1 MVEKGN
7 IDLVPYREMV
17 QSMLEE
23 IGLSNDECYIPDGDY
38 WELWKGS
45 AKVYISFFSLDHD
58 DGEIEWYM
66 DISSP
71 IMKIPSSELL
81 AFYRRLLEENGNRIA
96 LKFSIRDDDVWCE
109 VTRELEGITF
119 DEAFRNLVRVGEV
132 ADEVDDI
139 FRDEFSAGDEQ
150 LH

>member
-1 MVEKGN
+1 MVEKGDF
-7 IDLVPYREMV
+7 DLALYRDMV
-17 QSMLEE
+17 KHMLEE

-45 AKVYISFFSLDHD
+45 AKVYISFFSLEHD
-58 DGEIEWYM
+58 DGETEWYM

-71 IMKIPSSELL
+71 IMKIPSSNLL

-96 LKFSIRDDDVWCE
+96 LKFSVREDTVWCE
-109 VTRELEGITF
+109 ATRELDGITF
-119 DEAFRNLVRVGEV
+119 EESFRNLVRVGEV

-139 FRDEFSAGDEQ
+139 FRDEFLPGEEVG
-150 LH
+150 